1 LKSLIALCVVVLSLP
16 TFAKDIYFEIP
27 LGTAEQL
34 LDWNSSE
41 NPVVA
46 EVGDTLI
53 IINRDSEPHRLHT
66 DNSRPCAHGE
76 LMTPMG
82 GMWSCVL
89 TEEYNAFEE
98 ENPTRDHFNY
108 DLRFWIIVT
117 AKK

>member
-1 LKSLIALCVVVLSLP
+1 MKSLLALCVVVLSLP

-34 LDWNSSE
+34 LDWNSAE
-41 NPVVA
+41 NPVIA

-66 DNSRPCAHGE
+66 ESSRPCTHGE

-82 GMWSCVL
+82 GLWSCVL
-89 TEEYNAFEE
+89 TEEYNALEE
-98 ENPTRDHFNY
+98 ETPTRDHFNY